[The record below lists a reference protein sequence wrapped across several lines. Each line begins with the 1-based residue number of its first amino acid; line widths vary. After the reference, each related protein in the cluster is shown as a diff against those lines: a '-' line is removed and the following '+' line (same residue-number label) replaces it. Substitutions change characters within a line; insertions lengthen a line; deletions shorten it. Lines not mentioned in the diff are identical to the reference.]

1 MILSD
6 SFSSLF
12 QLMGAGC
19 AVNATGANYDGF
31 LASQCAF
38 CLAAYFSTKVLASK
52 EREVENFIILL
63 CSQHG
68 LKVLSRVCSVFCFS
82 QVIAL
87 CVKF

>member
-12 QLMGAGC
+12 QLMGADC

-38 CLAAYFSTKVLASK
+38 CLAACFSTKVLASK
-52 EREVENFIILL
+52 EREVDNFHPSLFAAW
-63 CSQHG
+63 S
-68 LKVLSRVCSVFCFS
+68 
-82 QVIAL
+82 
-87 CVKF
+87 